1 MYKRRATKR
10 AATKRRTTA
19 KRGTTAKKL
28 RKPRYK
34 VGEFVYSKL
43 NPTEKRQIN
52 EVKQFKTPGVKPKY
66 RLILCDPK
74 GHPKRS
80 GWIEEST
87 LSRRKKR

>member
-1 MYKRRATKR
+1 MYKKRVKRKAVTKR
-10 AATKRRTTA
+10 KTAA
-19 KRGTTAKKL
+19 KRGVAKKVN
-28 RKPRYK
+28 KPRYK

>member
-1 MYKRRATKR
+1 MYKKRVTKR
-10 AATKRRTTA
+10 AVTKSKATA
-19 KRGTTAKKL
+19 KRVVAKKL
-28 RKPRYK
+28 HKPRYK
-34 VGEFVYSKL
+34 VGEFVYSRL

-52 EVKQFKTPGVKPKY
+52 EIKQFKTLGVKPKY
-66 RLILCDPK
+66 RLILCDAK